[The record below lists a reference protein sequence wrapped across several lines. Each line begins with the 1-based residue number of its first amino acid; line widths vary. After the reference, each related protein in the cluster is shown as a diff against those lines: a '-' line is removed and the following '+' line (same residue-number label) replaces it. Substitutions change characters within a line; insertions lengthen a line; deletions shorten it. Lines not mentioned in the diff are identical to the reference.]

1 MALNTLPPGAFADD
15 AITADKINLANTF
28 AFTGTVTGAAKI
40 GQVVSTHFTTQ
51 VTSTSATLSD
61 VSGFSANITPTSTNS
76 KVLVNVSICFGGD
89 SAGPSPYINL
99 KRNGTT
105 IGLGSGASGSQI
117 NVFLAGSILP
127 YVNGH
132 YASLQQSKSFLDSP
146 SSTSALT
153 YQIAFASPWQSRSG
167 YINRMGITAD
177 AVYNQFPSSA
187 ITLMEILA

>member
-1 MALNTLPPGAFADD
+1 MSIIQVDTLQKRDGS
-15 AITADKINLANTF
+15 TF
-28 AFTGTVTGAAKI
+28 PIGKI
-40 GQVVSTHFTTQ
+40 GQVQSTHFTTQ

-61 VSGFSANITPTSTNS
+61 VSGFSATITPTSTNS

-89 SAGPSPYINL
+89 SSGPSPYINL

-105 IGLGSGASGSQI
+105 IGSGSGASGNQI

-146 SSTSALT
+146 SSTSTLT
-153 YQIAFASPWQSRSG
+153 YQIAFASPWSSRAG
-167 YINRMGITAD
+167 YINRMGLTAD
-177 AVYNQFPSSA
+177 AVYNQFPSSTL
-187 ITLMEILA
+187 TLMEVLA